1 MIMRVL
7 TTFTVFAGLVLA
19 SPTYAQ
25 SQSPQPQ
32 PNQSQAPDARP
43 SERFTEVEIIDMKDL
58 PPDVQ
63 TQVNNVVAKM
73 QAEELSALRNTI
85 DTIPQAT
92 SALKAKGLS
101 SSQVVAISLDDRGT
115 LTLITKLG

>member
-1 MIMRVL
+1 MRLL
-7 TTFTVFAGLVLA
+7 TTFTVFAGLALA

-32 PNQSQAPDARP
+32 PNPSQAPDARP
-43 SERFTEVEIIDMKDL
+43 GERFNEVEIIDLKDL
-58 PPDVQ
+58 PPNVQ

-73 QAEELSALRNTI
+73 QAEELSELRKSI

-92 SALKAKGLS
+92 SALKARGLS
-101 SSQVVAISLDDRGT
+101 SSQVVAISLDARGT
-115 LTLITKLG
+115 LTLITKLS